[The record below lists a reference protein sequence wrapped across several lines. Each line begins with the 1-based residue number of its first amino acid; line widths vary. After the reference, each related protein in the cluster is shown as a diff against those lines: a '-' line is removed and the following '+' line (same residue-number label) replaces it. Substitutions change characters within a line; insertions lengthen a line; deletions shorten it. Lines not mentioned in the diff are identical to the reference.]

1 MGHYQKFLRGQCFKK
16 SSIFLL
22 YFEHSKNSSKIFQQI
37 MNSYF
42 LMLYFA
48 FVLGDNAFQKIVC
61 KYRTGGKVFD
71 FLVNCRDVLAIS
83 LKKNLCLTGFCI
95 AIRYVTCKGL
105 HHSLPLS
112 LLIWN
117 LIRGLCYMQLW
128 AYLTSQCT
136 VSDIKVT
143 VLDPGPFFHT
153 SGKRLVSSLSEK
165 HIIEI
170 GSKISAKIYVH
181 DLFLCSILT

>member
-1 MGHYQKFLRGQCFKK
+1 MSLSPNILIKKNLEEKRYVNNFIFQILIVMGHYQKFLRGQCFKK

-48 FVLGDNAFQKIVC
+48 FVLGDNAIQKIVC
-61 KYRTGGKVFD
+61 KYRTGGNVFD

-83 LKKNLCLTGFCI
+83 LKKNLCLTGICI

-112 LLIWN
+112 LLI
-117 LIRGLCYMQLW
+117 
-128 AYLTSQCT
+128 
-136 VSDIKVT
+136 
-143 VLDPGPFFHT
+143 
-153 SGKRLVSSLSEK
+153 
-165 HIIEI
+165 
-170 GSKISAKIYVH
+170 
-181 DLFLCSILT
+181 